1 MEQQF
6 AGWRKKFFVIWTG
19 QGISTLTSSIV
30 QMAIIWYI
38 TGKTKSAAVLSFATL
53 AGFLPQAVLGM
64 FIGVLID
71 QHDRKKI
78 MICSDLVMSSAC
90 VALAVSGIWG
100 DIPIW
105 LIFIVLFVRSIGNA
119 FYAPSLQAIMPSI
132 LPKDQLTKYAGY
144 SQSFESASMIAS
156 PAIAAVLYSM
166 FPLKAILMLDVLGAF
181 FAVGTLAAAAADTTA
196 AAADSSAA
204 ADAAT
209 EAAKAATGEG
219 KKVGVAMPTQSSE
232 RWINDGANMKKQLE
246 ALGYEV
252 DLQYAEDDVQMQVSQ
267 IENMIASGVNCLVI
281 ASIDS
286 SALVN
291 VEEQAKNAGIPIIA
305 YDRLLMD
312 TDAVSYYATFDN
324 KGVGTAI
331 GNYIKEAKDL
341 DAAKAAGE
349 SYTIEFFMGSP
360 DDNNALFL
368 YNGLMEVLQPYLDDG
383 TLVCKSG
390 RTSFE
395 DTCILRW
402 SQETAQQNCEN
413 YLTGFYADEKL
424 DICASAFDGFAY
436 GCKAALEGA
445 GYKVGEDWPLITG
458 QDAELMAVKN
468 IISGYQTATIYK
480 DTRLLAEKC
489 VTMVQAVLEGA
500 EPEINDTEQYNNGK
514 VVVPAYLCT
523 PVAVDKDNYK
533 EIIVDGGYY
542 TEEQLAQ

>member
-1 MEQQF
+1 MK
-6 AGWRKKFFVIWTG
+6 RRI
-19 QGISTLTSSIV
+19 LSIILGTA
-30 QMAIIWYI
+30 M
-38 TGKTKSAAVLSFATL
+38 TAALL
-53 AGFLPQAVLGM
+53 AGCGGSQTA
-64 FIGVLID
+64 
-71 QHDRKKI
+71 
-78 MICSDLVMSSAC
+78 ATT
-90 VALAVSGIWG
+90 A
-100 DIPIW
+100 
-105 LIFIVLFVRSIGNA
+105 
-119 FYAPSLQAIMPSI
+119 AP
-132 LPKDQLTKYAGY
+132 
-144 SQSFESASMIAS
+144 
-156 PAIAAVLYSM
+156 AATE
-166 FPLKAILMLDVLGAF
+166 AA
-181 FAVGTLAAAAADTTA
+181 TAAAAGDSTTA
-196 AAADSSAA
+196 AAA
-204 ADAAT
+204 AAT
-209 EAAKAATGEG
+209 EAAKATTGG
-219 KKVGVAMPTQSSE
+219 GKVGVAMPTQSSE

-246 ALGYEV
+246 GLGYEV

-286 SALVN
+286 SVLVN

-331 GNYIKEAKDL
+331 GEYIKEKKEL
-341 DAAKAAGE
+341 DKAKAEGK

-383 TLVCKSG
+383 TLVCESG

-413 YLTGFYADEKL
+413 YLTGFYADKKL

-458 QDAELMAVKN
+458 QDAELMATKN
-468 IISGYQTATIYK
+468 IISGYQTMSIYK

-514 VVVPAYLCT
+514 IVVPSYLCT

-533 EIIVDGGYY
+533 EIIVEGGYY

>member
-1 MEQQF
+1 MK
-6 AGWRKKFFVIWTG
+6 RKLL
-19 QGISTLTSSIV
+19 ST
-30 QMAIIWYI
+30 
-38 TGKTKSAAVLSFATL
+38 VL
-53 AGFLPQAVLGM
+53 
-64 FIGVLID
+64 
-71 QHDRKKI
+71 
-78 MICSDLVMSSAC
+78 C
-90 VALAVSGIWG
+90 VAMAATMLVGCGSKAETQE
-100 DIPIW
+100 
-105 LIFIVLFVRSIGNA
+105 
-119 FYAPSLQAIMPSI
+119 AP
-132 LPKDQLTKYAGY
+132 KT
-144 SQSFESASMIAS
+144 E
-156 PAIAAVLYSM
+156 
-166 FPLKAILMLDVLGAF
+166 
-181 FAVGTLAAAAADTTA
+181 T
-196 AAADSSAA
+196 
-204 ADAAT
+204 T
-209 EAAKAATGEG
+209 EAATPAEETTEAKATTGG
-219 KKVGVAMPTQSSE
+219 GKVGVAMPTQSSE

-252 DLQYAEDDVQMQVSQ
+252 DLQYAEDDVQAQVSQ
-267 IENMIASGVNCLVI
+267 IENMIANGANCLVI
-281 ASIDS
+281 AAIDS

-291 VEEQAKNAGIPIIA
+291 VEAQAKDAGIPIIA

-331 GNYIKEAKDL
+331 GKYIEEAKDL
-341 DAAKAAGE
+341 PTAQKNKE

-368 YNGLMEVLQPYLDDG
+368 YNGLMEVLKPYLDDG

-445 GYKVGEDWPLITG
+445 GYKVGDEWPLITG
-458 QDAELMAVKN
+458 QDAELMATKN
-468 IISGYQTATIYK
+468 IIAGSQTMSIYK

-489 VTMVQAVLEGA
+489 VTMVQAVLEGG

-514 VVVPAYLCT
+514 IVVPSYLCT
-523 PVAVDKDNYK
+523 PVAVDKNNYK
-533 EIIVDGGYY
+533 EIIVEGGYY
-542 TEEQLAQ
+542 TEEQLAE